1 MMPAQF
7 TERLFMNR
15 WWMSAWVVMVAGA
28 MALGQ
33 ATQPAES
40 PKEVA
45 AGHMRAIVTGDEVG
59 LKVRVLAEGEDAQEI
74 LGAMVRI
81 CQAASRLKAALVERL
96 GEEKTAEVY
105 RSPRLPPPMALW
117 ESMRERIKEDVA
129 EIVSPEGKTQAELH
143 RVDGRWRLSLDEMAR
158 RMEAEQGTSV
168 EEAIGYHRIMEKGF
182 DRVAERVKRGELT
195 TAEAVVEAMM
205 GIFRVEGDVKGDEVD
220 LEIRRRMQAE
230 EAPTHTNMEVMRAIL
245 TGYEGQLRERVQAEG
260 DEGRQLLA
268 AMVEATQAAARL
280 REAVTARWGLL
291 AATGMYELPG
301 MPDVS
306 VMVGGL
312 TESIEDD
319 TTRLS
324 SEGGSAFVL
333 LHRVEGRWR
342 VSLDETVRQQQA
354 MGMSLEKILAGA
366 RYPVSRFDAVTQRIK
381 QGEFETV
388 EEVAEAMQKT
398 IFRAEEEAK

>member
-74 LGAMVRI
+74 LGAMVRV
-81 CQAASRLKAALVERL
+81 CQAASRLKAALVEKL

-168 EEAIGYHRIMEKGF
+168 EEAIGYYRIMEKGF

-205 GIFRVEGDVKGDEVD
+205 GIFRSEGEVGVEDADPEVQ
-220 LEIRRRMQAE
+220 R
-230 EAPTHTNMEVMRAIL
+230 
-245 TGYEGQLRERVQAEG
+245 
-260 DEGRQLLA
+260 
-268 AMVEATQAAARL
+268 RL
-280 REAVTARWGLL
+280 R
-291 AATGMYELPG
+291 
-301 MPDVS
+301 DV
-306 VMVGGL
+306 G
-312 TESIEDD
+312 
-319 TTRLS
+319 
-324 SEGGSAFVL
+324 
-333 LHRVEGRWR
+333 
-342 VSLDETVRQQQA
+342 
-354 MGMSLEKILAGA
+354 K
-366 RYPVSRFDAVTQRIK
+366 
-381 QGEFETV
+381 
-388 EEVAEAMQKT
+388 
-398 IFRAEEEAK
+398 